1 MSEKVELGYLRMG
14 MSLASPRWVEW
25 GPGGG
30 AGGRRGVRQ
39 VNLASSLNDVVLRK
53 SDLANI
59 EKFRR
64 QVQYWIN

>member
-1 MSEKVELGYLRMG
+1 MG
-14 MSLASPRWVEW
+14 A
-25 GPGGG
+25 GGGG

-64 QVQYWIN
+64 QVQY